1 MTPARSNLFD
11 RLVGWSLANR
21 LFVLA
26 AAMALLAWRS
36 AVGGINAWQSQSGTM
51 MIGFPEWI
59 IYCGIVPPLA
69 LTAVIGVAQA
79 VRGFEG

>member
-1 MTPARSNLFD
+1 M
-11 RLVGWSLANR
+11 
-21 LFVLA
+21 
-26 AAMALLAWRS
+26 
-36 AVGGINAWQSQSGTM
+36 SGTM

-59 IYCGIVPPLA
+59 IYCGIVPPLV